1 MSLFTIVG
9 CGDSAKNWQPNGV
22 SIGSNDC
29 EKFGKPVDYLVLAN
43 APHRFKERLATI
55 KKSKAKVMVTSKP
68 AWQSI
73 FPNCEQIYRTTAYN
87 QRVLGGFIYTA
98 RTTPIMCFSLA
109 LRLGATE
116 IIMWGVDMVNHKT
129 YRLGTKQGDL
139 EIATYKRFFE
149 QAKKLGI
156 KTWIGKGGTVFDSYL
171 PTWPTTQP

>member
-9 CGDSAKNWQPNGV
+9 CGDSARNWVPNGI

-29 EKFGKPVDYLVLAN
+29 EKFGRPVDYLVLAN
-43 APHRFKERLATI
+43 APHRFRERLETI
-55 KKSKAKVMVTSKP
+55 KKSKAKVMVTSKTE
-68 AWQSI
+68 WQKI

-87 QRVLGGFIYTA
+87 QRILGGFIYTA

-116 IIMWGVDMVNHKT
+116 IVMWGVDMVTHKT
-129 YRLGTKQGDL
+129 YRQGLKQGDL
-139 EIATYKRFFE
+139 EIATYRRFFE

-156 KTWIGKGGTVFDSYL
+156 KVYLGAGGTVFDGIL
-171 PTWPTTQP
+171 KQWTTVQ